1 MRDIIDT
8 LTQDDFDSLEKYLS
22 ESYKKNIT
30 IISLSTIYGFAK
42 IEYVEKD
49 PEFGYI
55 MKTKEHK
62 FDIGEIKS
70 IIREGKIDK
79 ILDKDV

>member
-1 MRDIIDT
+1 LRDTIDN
-8 LTQDDFDSLEKYLS
+8 LTQDDFISLEKYLS

-30 IISLSTIYGFAK
+30 IISLSIHGFAK

-62 FDIGEIKS
+62 FDLGEIKS

>member
-1 MRDIIDT
+1 MRDIIDN
-8 LTQDDFDSLEKYLS
+8 LTQDDFLLLEKYLS

-30 IISLSTIYGFAK
+30 IISLSIYGFAK
-42 IEYVEKD
+42 IEYEENH

-62 FDIGEIKS
+62 FDLGEIKS

>member
-1 MRDIIDT
+1 LRDIIDN
-8 LTQDDFDSLEKYLS
+8 LTQDDFISLEKYLS

-30 IISLSTIYGFAK
+30 IISLSMHGFAK

-62 FDIGEIKS
+62 FDLGEIKS

-79 ILDKDV
+79 ILAKDV

>member
-1 MRDIIDT
+1 MRDTIDN
-8 LTQDDFDSLEKYLS
+8 LTQDDFISLEKYLS

-30 IISLSTIYGFAK
+30 IISLSIHGFAK

-62 FDIGEIKS
+62 FDLGEIKS

>member
-1 MRDIIDT
+1 MRDTIDN
-8 LTQDDFDSLEKYLS
+8 LTQDDFISLEKYLS

-30 IISLSTIYGFAK
+30 IISLSIHGFAK
-42 IEYVEKD
+42 IEYVEKN

-62 FDIGEIKS
+62 FDLGEIKS

>member
-1 MRDIIDT
+1 MRNIIDN
-8 LTQDDFDSLEKYLS
+8 LTQDEFDSLEKYLS

-30 IISLSTIYGFAK
+30 IISLSIYGFAK
-42 IEYVEKD
+42 IEYEENH
-49 PEFGYI
+49 PEFGYMNKI
-55 MKTKEHK
+55 KEHK

>member
-1 MRDIIDT
+1 LRDTIDN
-8 LTQDDFDSLEKYLS
+8 LTQDDFISLEKYLS

-30 IISLSTIYGFAK
+30 IISLSIHGFAK
-42 IEYVEKD
+42 IEYVEKN

-62 FDIGEIKS
+62 FDLGEIKS

>member
-1 MRDIIDT
+1 MH
-8 LTQDDFDSLEKYLS
+8 
-22 ESYKKNIT
+22 
-30 IISLSTIYGFAK
+30 GFAK

-62 FDIGEIKS
+62 FDLGEIKS

-79 ILDKDV
+79 ILAKDV

>member
-1 MRDIIDT
+1 MRDTIDN
-8 LTQDDFDSLEKYLS
+8 LTQDDFISLEKYLS

-30 IISLSTIYGFAK
+30 IISLSIYGFAK

-62 FDIGEIKS
+62 FDLGEIKS

>member
-1 MRDIIDT
+1 MRDIIDN
-8 LTQDDFDSLEKYLS
+8 LTQDDFVSLEKYLS

-30 IISLSTIYGFAK
+30 IISLSMHGFAK

-62 FDIGEIKS
+62 FDLGEIKS

>member
-1 MRDIIDT
+1 LRDTIDN
-8 LTQDDFDSLEKYLS
+8 LTQDDFISLEKYLS

-30 IISLSTIYGFAK
+30 IISLSIYGFAK

-62 FDIGEIKS
+62 FDLGEIKS